1 MHTKT
6 QIFFN
11 FYFVIINLF
20 VSLQSL
26 YNFYAVEQEELSL
39 LSKIQYPKDLRKL
52 KVDELPQVCEEL
64 RQDIVQEL
72 SVNPGHLAS
81 SLGVAEITVA
91 LHYVYN
97 TPEDRIVWDVG
108 HQAYGHKILT
118 GRREQFCTNRKL
130 GGIKPFP
137 SPTESE
143 YDTFACGHAS
153 NSISAAL
160 GMAVAANLEGNSQRH
175 VVAVIGDGAMSG
187 GLAFEGLNNVS
198 SSPNDLLIILNDNNM
213 SIDRSVGGMKQYLLN
228 LSTNETYN
236 AIKFKANNW
245 LYRKGLM
252 NDARKNGLQRLA
264 NAFKSAISH
273 QQNVFEGMNIRYF
286 GPYNGHDVKEL
297 VRILR
302 QIKDMKGPKL
312 LHLHTQKG
320 HGYAPAEKDV
330 TTWHAPGKFDP
341 ETGERIVDKDPS
353 KPQKYQDVFG
363 HTLLEL
369 AKKNPKI
376 VGITPAMPSGC
387 SMNIMMKEMPERTFD
402 VGIAE
407 GHAVTFSGGMAKDGL
422 LPFCNIYSAFA
433 QRAFDNIIHDVA
445 LLNLHVVF
453 CFDRAGLVGEDGA
466 THHGAFDLAALRP
479 IPNITISSPM
489 DEHELRRLMY
499 TAQLPNKGPF
509 VIRYPRG
516 GGVLVNWRCPLEEIK
531 VGTGRKLHDGN
542 DVAVLSIGPIGNN
555 VAEAIESLSSQASE
569 ANIPSAAHYDMRF
582 LKPIDETILQEVAEN
597 FNRIITVENGVKTG
611 GLGSAVIEWM
621 NDHGYHPEIVRLGL
635 PDTEFV
641 EHGTVDE
648 LHHIVGL
655 DKEAIIKAIKGI

>member
-1 MHTKT
+1 MYLCTHNIYKVNKT
-6 QIFFN
+6 
-11 FYFVIINLF
+11 
-20 VSLQSL
+20 
-26 YNFYAVEQEELSL
+26 ELTL
-39 LSKIQYPKDLRKL
+39 LNKIKTPEDLRKL
-52 KVDELPQVCEEL
+52 NVDELPQLCDEL
-64 RQDIVQEL
+64 RKDIVEEVA
-72 SVNPGHLAS
+72 VNPGHLAS

-91 LHYVYN
+91 LHYVYD

-118 GRREQFCTNRKL
+118 GRRERFCTNRKL

-160 GMAVAANLEGNSQRH
+160 GMAIAAKLEGKADRH
-175 VVAVIGDGAMSG
+175 VVAVIGDGALSG

-213 SIDRSVGGMKQYLLN
+213 SIDRSVGGMKQYLLGLN
-228 LSTNETYN
+228 TNKTYN
-236 AIKFKANNW
+236 AIKFKTARW
-245 LYRKGLM
+245 L
-252 NDARKNGLQRLA
+252 NKNGMMDDERKKGIQRFS
-264 NAFKSAISH
+264 NAIKSAIAH
-273 QQNVFEGMNIRYF
+273 QQNIFDGMNIRYF
-286 GPYNGHDVKEL
+286 GPFDGHNVKEL

-302 QIKDMKGPKL
+302 QLKTMKGPKL

-341 ETGERIVDKDPS
+341 ETGERIVDKDPN

-369 AKKNPKI
+369 AQQNPKI
-376 VGITPAMPSGC
+376 VGVTPAMPSGC
-387 SMNIMMKEMPERTFD
+387 SMNIMMNAMPERTFD

-422 LPFCNIYSAFA
+422 IPFCNIYSAFS

-453 CFDRAGLVGEDGA
+453 CFDRAGIVGEDGA
-466 THHGAFDLAALRP
+466 THHGAFDLAALRT
-479 IPNITISSPM
+479 IPNLTISSPM

-499 TAQLPNKGPF
+499 TAQLPDKGPF

-516 GGVLVNWRCPLEEIK
+516 GGVLLDWRCPLEEIK
-531 VGTGRKLHDGN
+531 VGTGRKMRDGN
-542 DVAVLSIGPIGNN
+542 DVAVLAIGPIGNEALLA
-555 VAEAIESLSSQASE
+555 AEECSCAM
-569 ANIPSAAHYDMRF
+569 YDMRF
-582 LKPIDETILQEVAEN
+582 LKPIDETILKEVAEK
-597 FNRIITVENGVKTG
+597 FQRIVTVENGVKNG
-611 GLGSAVIEWM
+611 GLGSAVLEWM
-621 NDHGYHPEIVRLGL
+621 NDHGYHPEVIRLGM

-641 EHGTVDE
+641 EHGTVAE
-648 LHHIVGL
+648 LHKIVGI
-655 DKEAIIKAIKGI
+655 DRESIKAAILGKKQ